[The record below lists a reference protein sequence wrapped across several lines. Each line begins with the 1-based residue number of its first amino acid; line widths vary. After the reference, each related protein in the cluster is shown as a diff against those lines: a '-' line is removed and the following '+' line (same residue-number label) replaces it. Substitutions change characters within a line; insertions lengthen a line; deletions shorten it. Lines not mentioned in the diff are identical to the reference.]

1 MEIKDFIKEALL
13 QIVDGVTSAN
23 NELKSKGA
31 YIPTTDVLG
40 DGIFATLNRE
50 NGTTKTHIKVD
61 FDLAV
66 VLTQADSTKLD
77 GTLKTAGEGKLRIA
91 PFIKI
96 GAGAGVE
103 GSASNEDRSEN
114 QTIHRIQCTI
124 PLSLPEPLNKQQ
136 NYG

>member
-23 NELKSKGA
+23 DELKSKGA
-31 YIPTTDVLG
+31 YIPTRNVVG
-40 DGIFATLNRE
+40 DSILATLDRE

-66 VLTQADSTKLD
+66 VLTHADSTKLD
-77 GTLKTAGEGKLRIA
+77 GSLKTSGEGKLKIA

-96 GAGAGVE
+96 GMGAGAE
-103 GSASNEDRSEN
+103 GSNLLLVDY
-114 QTIHRIQCTI
+114 T
-124 PLSLPEPLNKQQ
+124 K
-136 NYG
+136 